1 MLEDQFHFIL
11 NLKTIMLKTNE
22 IKYLRKGKSMK
33 KIIFNS
39 FGNEKEMKIVE
50 EEEQKPTGSQV
61 LVKHMAIGVN
71 FIDIYQ
77 RTGLYPLSLPSR
89 LGLEAAGIVEE
100 IGDSVESFKKGDRVC
115 YCNGPLGAYATHNLV
130 PENLLLNLPDE
141 IEFETVASSLLKGV
155 TAYFLMHD
163 IYPVGKHDTIIFH
176 AAAGGVGSIA
186 SGWAKSLGA
195 KVIGTVGSDEKID
208 YAKSNGCDHVVNI
221 SKESFK
227 DLAIQV
233 TNNEGVSVVYDS
245 IGKNTINDSMD
256 SLKRKGLLV
265 SFGNASG
272 VPDPINILDLMK
284 KGSLFITRPTLFDY
298 VKTREQLVNASDKY
312 FAVLKSGAVKIDV
325 QQKFTLDEVGEAHAA
340 MSGRKTIGTSVLVP

>member
-1 MLEDQFHFIL
+1 
-11 NLKTIMLKTNE
+11 
-22 IKYLRKGKSMK
+22 MK
-33 KIIFNS
+33 KIILNN
-39 FGNEKEMKIVE
+39 FGDEQEMKLIDGE
-50 EEEQKPTGSQV
+50 QQKPIDNQV
-61 LVKHMAIGVN
+61 LIKHMAIGVN

-77 RTGLYPLSLPSR
+77 RTGLYPLNLPSR
-89 LGLEAAGIVEE
+89 LGLEASGVVEAVGDKVEE
-100 IGDSVESFKKGDRVC
+100 FKKGDRVC
-115 YCNGPLGAYATHNLV
+115 YCNGPLGAYATHNIV
-130 PENLLLNLPDE
+130 PENLLLHLPDE

-163 IYPVGKHDTIIFH
+163 IYKVGKEDTIIFH

-195 KVIGTVGSDEKID
+195 TVIGTVGSDEKID

-227 DLAIQV
+227 DAALKI
-233 TNNEGVSVVYDS
+233 TDNEGVSVVYDS
-245 IGKNTINDSMD
+245 IGKDTFIDSMD
-256 SLKRKGLLV
+256 SLRKRGLLV

-298 VKTREQLVNASDKY
+298 VKTREQLINASEKY
-312 FAVLKSGAVKIDV
+312 FDVLKSGHVQIDV
-325 QQKFTLDEVGEAHAA
+325 QQKFTLEEVGKAHAA
-340 MSGRKTIGTSVLVP
+340 MSNRKTVGTTVLVP

>member
-1 MLEDQFHFIL
+1 
-11 NLKTIMLKTNE
+11 
-22 IKYLRKGKSMK
+22 MK
-33 KIIFNS
+33 KIILNK
-39 FGNEKEMKIVE
+39 FGDEQEMKLIDGE
-50 EEEQKPTGSQV
+50 QQKPIDNQV
-61 LVKHMAIGVN
+61 LIKHMAIGVN

-77 RTGLYPLSLPSR
+77 RTGLYPLNLPSR
-89 LGLEAAGIVEE
+89 LGLEASGVVEAVGDKVEE
-100 IGDSVESFKKGDRVC
+100 FKKGDRVC
-115 YCNGPLGAYATHNLV
+115 YCNGPLGAYATHNIV
-130 PENLLLNLPDE
+130 PENLLLHLPDE

-163 IYPVGKHDTIIFH
+163 IYKVGKEDTIIFH

-195 KVIGTVGSDEKID
+195 TVIGTVGSDEKID

-227 DLAIQV
+227 DAALKI
-233 TNNEGVSVVYDS
+233 TDNEGVSVVYDS
-245 IGKNTINDSMD
+245 IGKDTLIDSMD
-256 SLKRKGLLV
+256 SLRKRGLLV

-298 VKTREQLVNASDKY
+298 VKTREQLINASEKY
-312 FAVLKSGAVKIDV
+312 FDVLKSGHVQIDV
-325 QQKFTLDEVGEAHAA
+325 QQKFTLEEVGKAHAA
-340 MSGRKTIGTSVLVP
+340 MSNRKTVGTTVLVP

>member
-1 MLEDQFHFIL
+1 
-11 NLKTIMLKTNE
+11 
-22 IKYLRKGKSMK
+22 MK
-33 KIIFNS
+33 KIILNN
-39 FGNEKEMKIVE
+39 FGDEQEMKLIDGE
-50 EEEQKPTGSQV
+50 QQKPIDNQV
-61 LVKHMAIGVN
+61 LIKHMAIGVN

-77 RTGLYPLSLPSR
+77 RTGLYPLNLPSR
-89 LGLEAAGIVEE
+89 LGLEASGVVEAVGDKVEE
-100 IGDSVESFKKGDRVC
+100 FKKGDRVC
-115 YCNGPLGAYATHNLV
+115 YCNGPLGAYATHNIV
-130 PENLLLNLPDE
+130 PENLLLHLPDE

-163 IYPVGKHDTIIFH
+163 IYKVGKEDTIIFH

-195 KVIGTVGSDEKID
+195 TVIGTVGSDEKID

-227 DLAIQV
+227 DAALKI
-233 TNNEGVSVVYDS
+233 TDNEGVSVVYDS
-245 IGKNTINDSMD
+245 IGKDTLIDSMD
-256 SLKRKGLLV
+256 SLRKRGLLV

-298 VKTREQLVNASDKY
+298 VKTREQLINASEKY
-312 FAVLKSGAVKIDV
+312 FDVLKSGHIQIDV
-325 QQKFTLDEVGEAHAA
+325 QQKFTLEEVGKAHGA
-340 MSGRKTIGTSVLVP
+340 MSNRKTVGTTVLVP

>member
-1 MLEDQFHFIL
+1 
-11 NLKTIMLKTNE
+11 
-22 IKYLRKGKSMK
+22 MK
-33 KIIFNS
+33 KIILNN
-39 FGNEKEMKIVE
+39 FGSEEEMKIVE
-50 EEEQKPTGSQV
+50 EEQQKPIDNQV
-61 LVKHMAIGVN
+61 LIKHMAIGVN

-77 RTGLYPLSLPSR
+77 RTGLYPLNLPSR
-89 LGLEAAGIVEE
+89 LGLEASGVVEAVGDKVEE
-100 IGDSVESFKKGDRVC
+100 FKKGDRVC
-115 YCNGPLGAYATHNLV
+115 YCNGPLGAYATHNIV
-130 PENLLLNLPDE
+130 PENLLLHLPDE

-163 IYPVGKHDTIIFH
+163 IYKVGKDDTIIFH

-195 KVIGTVGSDEKID
+195 TVIGTVGSDEKIN

-227 DLAIQV
+227 DVALKI
-233 TNNEGVSVVYDS
+233 TDNEGVSVVYDS
-245 IGKNTINDSMD
+245 IGKDTLIDSMD
-256 SLKRKGLLV
+256 SLRKRGMLV

-298 VKTREQLVNASDKY
+298 VKTREQLINASEKY
-312 FAVLKSGAVKIDV
+312 FDVLKSGHVQIDV
-325 QQKFTLDEVGEAHAA
+325 QQKFTLEEVGKAHAA
-340 MSGRKTIGTSVLVP
+340 MSNRKTVGTTVLVP

>member
-1 MLEDQFHFIL
+1 
-11 NLKTIMLKTNE
+11 
-22 IKYLRKGKSMK
+22 MK
-33 KIIFNS
+33 KIILNN
-39 FGNEKEMKIVE
+39 FGDEQEMKLID
-50 EEEQKPTGSQV
+50 EEQQKPIDNQV
-61 LVKHMAIGVN
+61 LIKHMAIGVN

-77 RTGLYPLSLPSR
+77 RTGLYPLNLPSR
-89 LGLEAAGIVEE
+89 LGLEASGVVEAVGDKVEE
-100 IGDSVESFKKGDRVC
+100 FKKGDRVC
-115 YCNGPLGAYATHNLV
+115 YCNGPLGAYATHNIV
-130 PENLLLNLPDE
+130 PENLLLHLPDE

-163 IYPVGKHDTIIFH
+163 IYKVGKEDTIIFH

-195 KVIGTVGSDEKID
+195 TVIGTVGSDEKID

-227 DLAIQV
+227 DAALKI
-233 TNNEGVSVVYDS
+233 TDNEGVSVVYDS
-245 IGKNTINDSMD
+245 IGKDTLIDSMD
-256 SLKRKGLLV
+256 SLRKRGLLV

-298 VKTREQLVNASDKY
+298 VKTREQLINASEKY
-312 FAVLKSGAVKIDV
+312 FDVLKSGHVQIDV
-325 QQKFTLDEVGEAHAA
+325 QQKFTLEEVGKAHAA
-340 MSGRKTIGTSVLVP
+340 MSNRKTVGTTVLVT

>member
-1 MLEDQFHFIL
+1 
-11 NLKTIMLKTNE
+11 
-22 IKYLRKGKSMK
+22 MK
-33 KIIFNS
+33 KIILNN
-39 FGNEKEMKIVE
+39 FGDEQEMKLIDGE
-50 EEEQKPTGSQV
+50 QQKPIDNQV
-61 LVKHMAIGVN
+61 LIKHMAIGVN

-77 RTGLYPLSLPSR
+77 RTGLYPLNLPSR
-89 LGLEAAGIVEE
+89 LGLEASGVVEE
-100 IGDSVESFKKGDRVC
+100 VGDKVEEFKKGDRVC
-115 YCNGPLGAYATHNLV
+115 YCNGPLGAYATHNIV
-130 PENLLLNLPDE
+130 PENLLLHLPDE

-163 IYPVGKHDTIIFH
+163 IYKVGKEDTIIFH

-195 KVIGTVGSDEKID
+195 TVIGTVGSDEKID

-227 DLAIQV
+227 DAALKI
-233 TNNEGVSVVYDS
+233 TDNEGVSVVYDS
-245 IGKNTINDSMD
+245 IGKDTLIDSMD
-256 SLKRKGLLV
+256 SLRKRGLLV

-298 VKTREQLVNASDKY
+298 VKTREELINASEKY
-312 FAVLKSGAVKIDV
+312 FDVLKSGHVQMDV
-325 QQKFTLDEVGEAHAA
+325 QQKFTLEEVGKAHAA
-340 MSGRKTIGTSVLVP
+340 MSNRKTVGTTGLVP